1 MFGCYV
7 FASHLTYNS
16 GVIWGGSYLGWKL
29 PGVEVTWVPHRVK
42 SYLGRSHVYMKV
54 SRILSDL
61 GAGGDY
67 YQTSCLSA
75 TACSCQYIS
84 NSMACDYREQ
94 LYFATAQAPA

>member
-1 MFGCYV
+1 
-7 FASHLTYNS
+7 
-16 GVIWGGSYLGWKL
+16 
-29 PGVEVTWVPHRVK
+29 VEVTWVPHRVK

-54 SRILSDL
+54 SRILSDP

-75 TACSCQYIS
+75 TACSCQYIL